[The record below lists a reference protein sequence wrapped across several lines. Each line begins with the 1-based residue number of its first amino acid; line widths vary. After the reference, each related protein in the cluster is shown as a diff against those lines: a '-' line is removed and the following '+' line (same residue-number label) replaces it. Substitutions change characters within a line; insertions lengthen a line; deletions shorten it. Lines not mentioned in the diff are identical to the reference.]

1 MARVGR
7 GRVLV
12 SLSLPRSLDRRLE
25 LQAARIDRRKSEVAA
40 AALAALLEELE
51 RLPPGQAAR
60 RVDELL
66 QNVEEVVVNG

>member
-12 SLSLPRSLDRRLE
+12 SLSLPRTLDRRLE
-25 LQAARIDRRKSEVAA
+25 VVAAKIDRRKSEVAA
-40 AALAALLEELE
+40 AALAALLDELE
-51 RLPPGQAAR
+51 RLQPEQAAR

-66 QNVEEVVVNG
+66 QAIESNGEKA